1 MKKIPIFVILSL
13 GLLLAACGA
22 KTDSPA
28 VSPPVSTRAGVIAEG
43 HLVPTR
49 GLYLI
54 SPVQGRVEEIL
65 VAEGDRVTEG
75 QVLIRLADRQ
85 QAEAALASAQLQLSL
100 AQQDYDTL
108 VRTADLGR
116 AQAWQASM
124 DAAKLRSAAQL
135 AWDRLDLTAVQ
146 NDIDDAQADVTTRQ
160 TELEDAQ
167 ADLDKYAYLPADNAT
182 RKSYEDKLRTA
193 QINYDTALQKLEDL
207 TSRRDTLRSGL
218 DLALAAEAE
227 AMRTYDNTLDG
238 PDSDKLVLAQ
248 AKLDA
253 AQAQADAAQ
262 AALDNYE
269 LTAPFGGTVMHINVS
284 VGEWAGPTAY
294 AVALADTS
302 TWYVD
307 TSDLSELDVI
317 DISIGQSVNV
327 TADALPGTVM
337 TGVVESIS
345 GAPKIQGGDILYTVH
360 IRMDAIDPGLR
371 WGMTVEA
378 VFDSHGQ

>member
-1 MKKIPIFVILSL
+1 MKKIPIFAILSL

-22 KTDSPA
+22 KTESPPL
-28 VSPPVSTRAGVIAEG
+28 SSPVSTQAGVIAEG

-49 GLYLI
+49 GLYLVA
-54 SPVQGRVEEIL
+54 PVQGRVEEIL

-167 ADLDKYAYLPADNAT
+167 ADLDKYADLPADNAT